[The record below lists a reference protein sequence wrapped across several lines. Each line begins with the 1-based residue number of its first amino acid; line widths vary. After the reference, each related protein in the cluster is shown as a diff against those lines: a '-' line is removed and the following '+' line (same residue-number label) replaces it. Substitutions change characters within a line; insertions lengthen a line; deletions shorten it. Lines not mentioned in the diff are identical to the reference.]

1 MVIEQSAHVF
11 TRGKRARRFGELR
24 GGVRKMGRRVEGYR
38 VVRSRFP
45 DGKTCWKIGVEVGG
59 LRKMSRSVEGY
70 RVGRSVGYLSSRVI
84 IFTC

>member
-1 MVIEQSAHVF
+1 MSRSVDGH
-11 TRGKRARRFGELR
+11 RAG
-24 GGVRKMGRRVEGYR
+24 
-38 VVRSRFP
+38 RSRFP